1 MFRGFL
7 KVIWGGFLGVP
18 LKGCFRMDQTS
29 FTSLCF
35 PMCGDKAAE
44 WPPIDNI
51 FSTGHGGPIAH
62 LDHALDD
69 ILV

>member
-1 MFRGFL
+1 
-7 KVIWGGFLGVP
+7 
-18 LKGCFRMDQTS
+18 
-29 FTSLCF
+29 
-35 PMCGDKAAE
+35 MCGDKAAE